1 MNELDT
7 FVEATAWFLTQKGG
21 KAMSEETSR
30 ALVEENQA
38 LRLENT
44 ELRIKVLSYER
55 EELMKRSK
63 PMFLAEV
70 SPVFAQVES
79 RRRSHQ

>member
-1 MNELDT
+1 
-7 FVEATAWFLTQKGG
+7 
-21 KAMSEETSR
+21 MSEETSR